1 MSSTQLVRAVIP
13 VLDLM
18 IGQIV
23 LAKAGNRDEYR
34 PVETPLTFSSQPIE
48 VAKAMFNQTSCD
60 WLYLADIDSFAGAS
74 PNWGVYNELLNHG
87 FGLWIDAN
95 WMIDDRFEQIHEKI
109 ESPERLE
116 VILSSET
123 LSSLDQFSTFGQL
136 IEKGI
141 QPIFS
146 LDRKSGQ
153 TITQPGELSELAP
166 IELVHEAYK
175 QGVRSLIVLDLD
187 SVGTMKGVQSKD
199 DGVVPL
205 IREIKSELSDMK
217 ITSGGGIREVN
228 DLKSLIDAG
237 CQHALVASAIHQRKL
252 TPDDIMQFPVSSFQ
266 SIVGQKRLSR

>member
-18 IGQIV
+18 IGQVV

-34 PVETPLTFSSQPIE
+34 PVETPLTFSSQPME
-48 VAKAMFNQTSCD
+48 VAKAMFNQTCCD

-74 PNWGVYNELLNHG
+74 PNWNVYNELLNHG

-116 VILSSET
+116 IILSSET
-123 LSSLDQFSTFGQL
+123 LTSLDQFSKFGQL

-153 TITQPGELSELAP
+153 TITQPGELSELTP
-166 IELVHEAYK
+166 IDLAQEAYK
-175 QGVRSLIVLDLD
+175 HGVRSLIVLDLD
-187 SVGTMKGVQSKD
+187 SVGTMKGVPSKD
-199 DGVVPL
+199 VGVGPL
-205 IREIKSELSDMK
+205 IQEIKQEMDD
-217 ITSGGGIREVN
+217 IRIISGGGIREVG
-228 DLKSLIDAG
+228 DVKSLLEAG
-237 CQHALVASAIHQRKL
+237 CQHVLVASAIHELKL
-252 TPDDIMQFPVSSFQ
+252 TPDDIMEFPASSFEPY
-266 SIVGQKRLSR
+266 GLAGPNR